1 MRMTLRMFYC
11 VLPVVCLTLS
21 SPVMAAQSLKLL
33 RADRQQIPA
42 QAYLPDAACKGV
54 AVISHGAGGSEKGY
68 AYLAEALAARGWL
81 AVVPAHQESGTRVL
95 GRSLLRHKP
104 NEALT
109 QMVTDSAAYR
119 SRLEEIGLAKD
130 WARQR
135 CAQGEAVLLG
145 HSMGAATTM
154 IEAGAENLVGVRGE
168 RRFDRYVAM
177 SPQGSG
183 LIFPVH
189 AWSAIRQPVL
199 MLTGTRD
206 AELGGQS
213 WQSRTEAFT
222 EMPPGCKWLGVIDEA
237 THSHFGGRGL
247 NAAMEN
253 LITSTVFAF
262 LDGGQRCVLPA
273 PQAGLQLQQR

>member
-1 MRMTLRMFYC
+1 MAHSADYSIPEPYMRMTLRMFYC

-68 AYLAEALAARGWL
+68 AYLGEALAARGWL

-177 SPQGSG
+177 SPQGIRADFSG
-183 LIFPVH
+183 TCLVCH
-189 AWSAIRQPVL
+189 TSAGTDADRYPRRGTGRPVL
-199 MLTGTRD
+199 AKPDRSFYG
-206 AELGGQS
+206 
-213 WQSRTEAFT
+213 
-222 EMPPGCKWLGVIDEA
+222 
-237 THSHFGGRGL
+237 
-247 NAAMEN
+247 NAAR
-253 LITSTVFAF
+253 L
-262 LDGGQRCVLPA
+262 
-273 PQAGLQLQQR
+273 

>member
-1 MRMTLRMFYC
+1 MREKFMMRCC
-11 VLPVVCLTLS
+11 VLPLLYMTTAL
-21 SPVMAAQSLKLL
+21 PAMAAESLKLL

-42 QAYLPDAACKGV
+42 MAYIPEAACKGV

-68 AYLAEALAARGWL
+68 AYLADALSRQGWL
-81 AVVPAHQESGTRVL
+81 TVVPAHKESGTRVL
-95 GRSLLRHKP
+95 GRSLLRNKP

-119 SRLEEIGLAKD
+119 TRLEEIGLAKD

-135 CAQGEAVLLG
+135 CPQGEAVLLG

-183 LIFPVH
+183 LIFPAH

-199 MLTGTRD
+199 MMTGTRD

-213 WQSRTEAFT
+213 WQSRTEAFA

-237 THSHFGGRGL
+237 THSHFGGRSL
-247 NAAMEN
+247 SSTMEQ
-253 LITSTVFAF
+253 LITGTVFAF
-262 LDGGQRCVLPA
+262 LNGGQRCVLPA
-273 PQAGLQLQQR
+273 PQPGLQLQQR